1 MPLHVIEAKV
11 VLAHSWRSG
20 NNYHKKLISLS
31 IISTSLTVPGQPSPQ
46 FHVKV
51 WLPTRN
57 CEMDYLD
64 TRLYVCRVL
73 AARCALNGHI
83 SRVSHDTLTLEK
95 K

>member
-1 MPLHVIEAKV
+1 M
-11 VLAHSWRSG
+11 
-20 NNYHKKLISLS
+20 S

-64 TRLYVCRVL
+64 TRLNVCRAL
-73 AARCALNGHI
+73 AARCAPNGHI

-95 K
+95 KVNNEFKGYLGSVQTIHSFQSISILTV